1 MSEGQFERAEHALLF
16 AMRQDQN
23 NLELRLKLLEVYA
36 DSNNKAAFDR
46 QVEQLQKR
54 GLVVEG
60 DPNWRIV
67 RQLYVDTWVY
77 D

>member
-1 MSEGQFERAEHALLF
+1 LDAIRKN
-16 AMRQDQN
+16 QN
-23 NLELRLKLLEVYA
+23 DLDLRLQLLEVYA
-36 DSNNKAAFDR
+36 ESNQKSAFDR
-46 QVEQLQKR
+46 QVEQIQKR

-60 DPNWRIV
+60 DPNWRVI